1 MASVNFT
8 TKPLVLLYYFL
19 NLDLYMILR
28 SFFIVFAA
36 SFRRP
41 NLASCPLSGSAFH
54 HDLHS
59 HPDTREAT

>member
-1 MASVNFT
+1 
-8 TKPLVLLYYFL
+8 VLLYYFL
-19 NLDLYMILR
+19 NLDLYMIFR